1 MRVALLG
8 TGKMGAPIARRLAAA
23 GHELTLWNR
32 TLEKARS
39 LGVGRVQESPEAA
52 AAGAEVVLSILT
64 DARAV
69 RDVYAALEPGQA
81 QVFVEMS
88 TAGPDV
94 LDELVERFAHL
105 VAAPIVGSVPA
116 IEQGK
121 ALILAGGEASDVE
134 RVKPVL
140 VAFGE
145 PQYVGSRR
153 EAAGL
158 KLLNNAMLALW
169 SAGAAELMVAAGHAG
184 LEREAAF
191 GLLQRQIP
199 YLQARK
205 PSYVEGRHTPAMFFL
220 RDMVKDLDLAL
231 DLFHGAGAS
240 TPGLGLT
247 RELYAAAVP
256 EHGDAELSAVIE
268 RFP

>member
-23 GHELTLWNR
+23 GHELALWNR

-39 LGVGRVQESPEAA
+39 LEVGKVEESAEAA
-52 AAGAEVVLSILT
+52 AAGAEIVLSIFT
-64 DARAV
+64 DASAV
-69 RDVYAALEPGQA
+69 REVYGRLEPGQG

-88 TAGPDV
+88 TAGPEV
-94 LDELVERFAHL
+94 LDELGERFAHL

-134 RVKPVL
+134 RAKAVL

-158 KLLNNAMLALW
+158 KLLHNAMLALW

-191 GLLQRQIP
+191 SLLQRQVP

-205 PSYVEGRHTPAMFFL
+205 PSYVEGRHIPAMFFL

-240 TPGLGLT
+240 TPGLGLA

-256 EHGDAELSAVIE
+256 EHGEAELSAVIE